1 MMRARQAIGSHLSH
15 VWKRLDTARDVR
27 VDKYLVWTF
36 FALVAIGVAAVYS
49 AVTYLAQQHAGGD
62 TERLLFAHLFR
73 VGLGIGA
80 MMLFS
85 VIDYHILARWSRYM
99 LMASLVLLVFVKLA
113 GMTAGGATRWLRL
126 GSIGFQPSDL
136 ARLSLVLYV
145 AVLLVQKQ
153 TYIKDFSRAFAPIFF
168 WILLTAALI
177 GMEDLST
184 AAVLVCT
191 AALMC
196 FIGRVHLLHLF
207 GLVLMGGLLAYSLI
221 LVSPERAARIESYLG
236 MKLFPHTQTEHVF
249 DVRGEGY
256 QQRQAEIAFAR
267 GGLIGVGP
275 GKSVQRDFLPASYND
290 FIYAIIAEE
299 YGILGA
305 LGLLAL
311 FVVLLVRGFLFV
323 ARFARDPLGYMMATG
338 ITLMLVLYG
347 FVNAGV
353 ASGLLP
359 VTGLPMPFVSY
370 GGTSLLV
377 TGVMAGILLNISRQ
391 RPR

>member
-1 MMRARQAIGSHLSH
+1 MMRTLRVIGS
-15 VWKRLDTARDVR
+15 RLWGRWDAAEEAQ
-27 VDKYLVWTF
+27 VDKYLVWIF
-36 FALVAIGVAAVYS
+36 VALAAIGVAAVYS
-49 AVTYLAQQHAGGD
+49 AVTYLAQQHVGGD
-62 TERLLFAHLFR
+62 TERLLFAHLLR
-73 VGLGIGA
+73 VGLGMGA

-85 VIDYHILARWSRYM
+85 VIDYHLLARWSKGI
-99 LMASLVLLVFVKLA
+99 LIVSLVLLVAVKGIGLT
-113 GMTAGGATRWLRL
+113 MGGATRWLRF
-126 GSIGFQPSDL
+126 GSVGFQPSDV
-136 ARLSLVLYV
+136 ARLALVFYV

-168 WILLTAALI
+168 WILLTASLI

-191 AALMC
+191 AGLMC
-196 FIGRVHLLHLF
+196 FIGRVHLLHLT
-207 GLVLMGGLLAYSLI
+207 GLLLVGGMLAYGLI
-221 LVSPERAARIESYLG
+221 LLSPERAARIESYVGL
-236 MKLFPHTQTEHVF
+236 KLFPHTKTEQVF
-249 DVRGEGY
+249 DERGEGY
-256 QQRQAEIAFAR
+256 QQKQAEIAFAR
-267 GGLIGVGP
+267 GGLFGVGP
-275 GKSVQRDFLPASYND
+275 GKSMQRDFLPASYND
-290 FIYAIIAEE
+290 FIYAIVAEE
-299 YGILGA
+299 YGLIGA

-323 ARFARDPLGYMMATG
+323 ARFAADPLGYMLAIG

-377 TGVMAGILLNISRQ
+377 TGIMAGVLLNISKQ